1 MHTSSSDNARSESF
15 LTALTDALLA
25 GGADTPALAAR
36 HGIAP
41 AQAAE
46 YARVAAALQAALVP
60 VQPSRRFVRLLR
72 QDLIGPEDS
81 GVVASVRSL
90 PPRVRLAAGLALLA
104 GFALLILRRGS
115 AGSRA
120 DGLVLPA
127 SIVPPP
133 AT

>member
-115 AGSRA
+115 ADSRREA
-120 DGLVLPA
+120 PETAPA
-127 SIVPPP
+127 
-133 AT
+133 A